1 MTAYSKSSSSIWQK
15 IRNLF
20 SSGYEKVAAQELQIA
35 STMRNKLSGVG
46 YTLTRLVF
54 FVVKLATVVI
64 LFWLAL
70 WLFVFM
76 MIWIAFKFITFNRTA
91 KQYYKTDEFSAKNSD
106 NKRSNTYDN
115 NGNLID

>member
-1 MTAYSKSSSSIWQK
+1 MTAYSKSSPSIWQK

-20 SSGYEKVAAQELQIA
+20 NRGYEKVAAQELQIA
-35 STMRNKLSGVG
+35 SAMGSKLSGIG

-54 FVVKLATVVI
+54 FVIKLAAIVV

-70 WLFVFM
+70 WLFIFM
-76 MIWIAFKFITFNRTA
+76 MAWIAFKFITFNRTV
-91 KQYYKTDEFSAKNSD
+91 KQYHKTNEFSADDSG

-115 NGNLID
+115 NGNLLD